1 MTLPPIATFESTAA
15 WTAAPYATASSAL
28 IDLHGAFSRGVDVRH
43 ARGEKETPSW
53 PRSWANFGLF

>member
-1 MTLPPIATFESTAA
+1 MTLPPIATRTFESTAA

-43 ARGEKETPSW
+43 P
-53 PRSWANFGLF
+53 